1 VYRRALL
8 GILCLAAVAI
18 GIWWF
23 VPRDPVPG
31 AAPPPPAAAADPAGA
46 APALP
51 GIPPDAF
58 ELTVES
64 VHDGDTLRARVSI
77 PNAVVTDLESTRVR
91 LIGIDTPEIS
101 PAPECWGAEATAGLT
116 ALAPPGTTLWA
127 ASDLEVLDQ
136 YGRHL
141 LYLWTPDGRFV
152 NAELVAQGDGPVM
165 VFAPNTLHEALFR
178 SLEADAAAAGTG
190 LWGAC

>member
-1 VYRRALL
+1 VYGRALL
-8 GILCLAAVAI
+8 GILCLAAIAF

-23 VPRDPVPG
+23 VPRDA
-31 AAPPPPAAAADPAGA
+31 AAPGPTSAAVEADAA

-51 GIPPDAF
+51 GIPEGAF
-58 ELTVES
+58 EMTVES
-64 VHDGDTLRARVSI
+64 VHDGDTLRARI
-77 PNAVVTDLESTRVR
+77 AAPNAVVTDTESTRVR

-101 PAPECWGAEATAGLT
+101 PALECWGAEATAGLT
-116 ALAPPGTTLWA
+116 ALLPPGSTVYVA
-127 ASDLEVLDQ
+127 ADREVRDQ

-152 NAELVAQGDGPVM
+152 NAELIAQGDGAVM
-165 VFAPNTLHEALFR
+165 VFAPNTLHEELFR
-178 SLEADAAAAGTG
+178 DLEADAAAAGRG

>member
-1 VYRRALL
+1 MYRRALL

-18 GIWWF
+18 ALWLF
-23 VPRDPVPG
+23 VPREPVGP
-31 AAPPPPAAAADPAGA
+31 AAPPPAAGEAAPAAAP
-46 APALP
+46 PALP
-51 GIPPDAF
+51 GIPPGAF

-64 VHDGDTLRARVSI
+64 VHDGDTLRARVST
-77 PNAVVTDLESTRVR
+77 PNAVITDLESTRVR

-101 PAPECWGAEATAGLT
+101 PAAECWGAEATAGLI

-152 NAELVAQGDGPVM
+152 NGELITQGAGSVM
-165 VFAPNTLHEALFR
+165 VFAPNTLHEGLFR
-178 SLEADAAAAGTG
+178 SLEADAAAAGRG

>member
-1 VYRRALL
+1 MIRRAAL

-23 VPRDPVPG
+23 VPRDP
-31 AAPPPPAAAADPAGA
+31 APPPTAAADPAVA

-51 GIPPDAF
+51 GIPAGAF

-64 VHDGDTLRARVSI
+64 VHDGDTLRARVST

-91 LIGIDTPEIS
+91 LIGVDTPEVS
-101 PAPECWGAEATAGLT
+101 PALECWGAEATAGLS
-116 ALAPPGTTLWA
+116 ALAPAGTTLWA

-152 NAELVAQGDGPVM
+152 NAELVAQGAGSVM

-178 SLEADAAAAGTG
+178 SLEADAAAAGLG